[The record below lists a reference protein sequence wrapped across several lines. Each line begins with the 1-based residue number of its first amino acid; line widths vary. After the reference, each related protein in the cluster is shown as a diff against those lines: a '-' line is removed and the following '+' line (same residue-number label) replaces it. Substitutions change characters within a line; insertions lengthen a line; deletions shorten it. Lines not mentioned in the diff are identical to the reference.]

1 MIQAKQN
8 TIKLYASAPTV
19 YYKYVNLTA
28 VLQRTLAHE
37 VVLLISDV
45 PFASCS
51 SQASW

>member
-28 VLQRTLAHE
+28 VLQRTPAHE